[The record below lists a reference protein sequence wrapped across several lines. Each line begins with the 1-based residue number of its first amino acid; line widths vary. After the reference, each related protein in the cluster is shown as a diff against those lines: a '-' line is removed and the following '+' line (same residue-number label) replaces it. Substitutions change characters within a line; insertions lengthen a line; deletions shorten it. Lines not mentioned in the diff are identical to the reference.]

1 MDAPT
6 VNTATEAEMSKVIQ
20 TIVLGFAS
28 DPVARWCWPEPETYL
43 EAMPKFVSAYG
54 GRAFRNAAAYIVD
67 GYRGAALWLPP
78 DEEPD
83 ESSLEEVIGDTM
95 SEQKQTDIGAALEE
109 LGTYHPTEPHWYL
122 PLIAVDPYYQGQGIG
137 AALMKHAVRRCD
149 EDETKA
155 YLESTN
161 PRNISLYERHGFEVV
176 GEVQAGSVPLFTA
189 MIRLPR

>member
-1 MDAPT
+1 METHRILALDVGHKRIGVA
-6 VNTATEAEMSKVIQ
+6 
-20 TIVLGFAS
+20 LS
-28 DPVARWCWPEPETYL
+28 DPLNIIAQGLTTLLRNAPEQDL
-43 EAMPKFVSAYG
+43 EAIRQLVEQHEVKA
-54 GRAFRNAAAYIVD
+54 IV
-67 GYRGAALWLPP
+67 
-78 DEEPD
+78 
-83 ESSLEEVIGDTM
+83 V
-95 SEQKQTDIGAALEE
+95 
-109 LGTYHPTEPHWYL
+109 
-122 PLIAVDPYYQGQGIG
+122 